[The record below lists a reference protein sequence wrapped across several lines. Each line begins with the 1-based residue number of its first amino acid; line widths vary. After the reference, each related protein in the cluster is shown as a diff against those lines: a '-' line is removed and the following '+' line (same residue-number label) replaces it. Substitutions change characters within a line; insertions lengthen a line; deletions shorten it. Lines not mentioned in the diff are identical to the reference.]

1 MRTPALYSEKTHH
14 LRRAGVGVLT
24 WLVAVLVIGFA
35 VVFILSELISAPV
48 IDPQVAQTLQYL
60 GASQQRTTSGI
71 KAINE
76 SLTAEQTY
84 LNMLSNQLSALV
96 EHLNAV
102 ENSGTQILRD
112 NAKLA
117 EQLKATQ
124 SRMADDN
131 ASVAEQLKDLTQ
143 LARDNAS
150 AAERLKESQE
160 QMAGVIAKGS
170 DETLG
175 LTPLPLPR
183 PTVSPKRK
191 PVAPAQARIQSQ
203 SPTQLQ
209 HREQ

>member
-1 MRTPALYSEKTHH
+1 MRTSTLYDEKTRH
-14 LRRAGVGVLT
+14 LRQAGGGALT
-24 WLVAVLVIGFA
+24 WLVAVLVIGLA
-35 VVFILSELISAPV
+35 AVFIWSELTAAPV
-48 IDPQVAQTLQYL
+48 TDPQVTQTLQYI

-76 SLTAEQTY
+76 SLTAEQAH
-84 LNMLSNQLSALV
+84 LNMLSEQLSALV
-96 EHLNAV
+96 EHLNTV

-124 SRMADDN
+124 AQMADDN

-143 LARDNAS
+143 MARDNAS

-170 DETLG
+170 EETLG
-175 LTPLPLPR
+175 PTPLPPPR

-191 PVAPAQARIQSQ
+191 PVAPAQARIQPQ
-203 SPTQLQ
+203 SPIRLQ
-209 HREQ
+209 RREQ